1 MPGTIRLLR
10 ISVLLPVVSVL
21 VLGLMRPW
29 QALDLPDGFLILVVV
44 LAILPAAITLPAY
57 WRHRLDQAYLP
68 IAMATYLFCQSV
80 LSSLLH
86 NLGLV
91 RFDVVQVGP
100 VFVLEPGVL
109 LILPPLLIAWQYGW
123 VGALLASATAG
134 TLHLGVGLLLHM
146 AAPEG
151 IQLAPITPMLRPD
164 LLYFLPLIVAYLSS
178 LWRRH
183 QKLQLEA
190 QHQLREY
197 AAAAE
202 VLAAGRERSRLADLL
217 QSTVGR
223 SLLALNEQ
231 LEGLGAVLGVVPE
244 ATAER
249 LAQAQAQVRDD
260 VQRTQEVIA
269 DLRAKPLYE
278 LGLVEAIRARA
289 ESLAKRQKVEVD
301 VQVSGPPPEL
311 TEEQELVVYHVAEQA
326 LSHVETHDGVRHVGL
341 HLTCLEQ
348 HVALTVHDDG
358 QCQCRSNGAQSTL
371 EDVQACASLVG
382 GHLWFEVGQERG
394 NTVALWMPCGRPE

>member
-10 ISVLLPVVSVL
+10 ISVLLPVVSIFA
-21 VLGLMRPW
+21 LGLMRPW
-29 QALDLPDGFLILVVV
+29 HDLGLPDAFVILVVV
-44 LAILPAAITLPAY
+44 LAILPASMALPAY
-57 WRHRLDQAYLP
+57 WRRRLAQAYLP
-68 IAMATYLFCQSV
+68 IALATYLICQSV

-91 RFDVVQVGP
+91 RFDLVQLGP

-123 VGALLASATAG
+123 VGALLASAAAG

-146 AAPEG
+146 VAPEAT
-151 IQLAPITPMLRPD
+151 QHVPVTPMLRPD

-183 QKLQLEA
+183 QKLQVEA

-197 AAAAE
+197 AATAE
-202 VLAAGRERSRLADLL
+202 VLAAGRERNRLADLL
-217 QSTVGR
+217 QNTVGR
-223 SLLALNEQ
+223 SLVALNEQ
-231 LEGLGAVLGVVPE
+231 LDGLGTALGVVPE

-249 LAQAQAQVRDD
+249 LALAQAQVRDD

-269 DLRAKPLYE
+269 DLRARPLYE

-289 ESLAKRQKVEVD
+289 ESLARRHKIEVD
-301 VQVSGPPPEL
+301 VQVNSPPSGL
-311 TEEQELVVYHVAEQA
+311 TEEQELIVYHVAEQA
-326 LSHVETHDGVRHVGL
+326 LNHVETHTDVHHVGL

-348 HVALTVHDDG
+348 HVALTIHDDG
-358 QCQCRSNGAQSTL
+358 HCQCRGNGSQMAL
-371 EDVQACASLVG
+371 EDVEACASLVG
-382 GHLWFEVGQERG
+382 GHLRVDVSQEHG